1 MSPAELLKY
10 VQSFRFGDV
19 KVELRGKDKWCVLLY
34 GYVLNNKNK
43 WEYEPSPSSR
53 GDDFINRTRYN
64 LETAVELAR
73 TANERNMLELSEIE
87 EKEKKRKKNGTG

>member
-34 GYVLNNKNK
+34 GYVL
-43 WEYEPSPSSR
+43 R
-53 GDDFINRTRYN
+53 DITLCRLR
-64 LETAVELAR
+64 
-73 TANERNMLELSEIE
+73 RNQHQE
-87 EKEKKRKKNGTG
+87 